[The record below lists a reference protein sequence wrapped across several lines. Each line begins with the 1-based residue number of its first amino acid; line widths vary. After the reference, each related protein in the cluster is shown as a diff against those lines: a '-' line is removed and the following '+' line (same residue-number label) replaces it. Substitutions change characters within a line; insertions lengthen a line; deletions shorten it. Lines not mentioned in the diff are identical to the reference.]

1 MKVLYGTA
9 PHKLG
14 GKAKLLYDSFK
25 NYQEKKQMNIQG
37 ELFGVNDWDNV
48 ERALIA
54 HEMTAQEYEY
64 HVQQN
69 KFKEGVTFVDYKF
82 IRRNNFLIFD
92 EELKL
97 ENLGMKEG
105 DVLDVKLSD
114 NNQVFFSI
122 RKPDSAI

>member
-14 GKAKLLYDSFK
+14 GKAKLLYDFF
-25 NYQEKKQMNIQG
+25 NNWEKKQMNIQG

>member
-1 MKVLYGTA
+1 MKVPY
-9 PHKLG
+9 HQLG
-14 GKAKLLYDSFK
+14 GKAKLLYDSF
-25 NYQEKKQMNIQG
+25 NNWEKKQMNIQG
-37 ELFGVNDWDNV
+37 ELFELNDWDNV

-54 HEMTAQEYEY
+54 HEMTVQEYDY

-69 KFKEGVTFVDYKF
+69 KFKDGVTFVDYKF

-122 RKPDSAI
+122 RKPVSAI

>member
-1 MKVLYGTA
+1 MKVSY
-9 PHKLG
+9 HQLG
-14 GKAKLLYDSFK
+14 GKAKLLYDSF
-25 NYQEKKQMNIQG
+25 NNWEKKQMNIQG

-122 RKPDSAI
+122 RKPVSAI

>member
-1 MKVLYGTA
+1 MKVPY
-9 PHKLG
+9 HQLG
-14 GKAKLLYDSFK
+14 GKAKLLYDFF
-25 NYQEKKQMNIQG
+25 NNWEKKQMNIQG

>member
-1 MKVLYGTA
+1 MKVPY
-9 PHKLG
+9 HQLG
-14 GKAKLLYDSFK
+14 GKAKLLYDSF
-25 NYQEKKQMNIQG
+25 NNWEKKQMNIQG
-37 ELFGVNDWDNV
+37 ELFELNDWDNV

-54 HEMTAQEYEY
+54 HEMTVQEYDY

-122 RKPDSAI
+122 RKPVSAI

>member
-1 MKVLYGTA
+1 MKVPY
-9 PHKLG
+9 HQLG
-14 GKAKLLYDSFK
+14 GKAKLLYDSF
-25 NYQEKKQMNIQG
+25 NNWEKKQMNIQG

-122 RKPDSAI
+122 RKPVSAI

>member
-1 MKVLYGTA
+1 MKVPY
-9 PHKLG
+9 HQLG
-14 GKAKLLYDSFK
+14 GKAKLLYDSIN
-25 NYQEKKQMNIQG
+25 NYWEKKQMNIQG